1 MRKIL
6 AVVIGAALFSVL
18 YLFLMHVLA
27 LILIQEQASQETITD
42 DGVAGGGPVK
52 VGMGDMVS
60 VTVTRQ
66 RWYGKI
72 IEQAG
77 KESRVSYLYLF
88 WILKMPLAVNDFHFL
103 YLHFLMLFLL
113 IVMAAFILRPHRS
126 KEIQLRKRSLL

>member
-1 MRKIL
+1 
-6 AVVIGAALFSVL
+6 
-18 YLFLMHVLA
+18 MHVLA

-72 IEQAG
+72 IEQVG
-77 KESRVSYLYLF
+77 GESKASYLYLF
-88 WILKMPLAVNDFHFL
+88 WTLKMPLAVNDFHFL

-113 IVMAAFILRPHRS
+113 IAMAVFILRPRRG
-126 KEIQLRKRSLL
+126 KEIQFRKRSLLK

>member
-1 MRKIL
+1 M
-6 AVVIGAALFSVL
+6 AVVIGVFLFSAF

-27 LILIQEQASQETITD
+27 LILVQEQASQETIN
-42 DGVAGGGPVK
+42 AGGAFGEGAVK

-77 KESRVSYLYLF
+77 KESKVSYLYLF

-103 YLHFLMLFLL
+103 YLHFIMLFLL
-113 IVMAAFILRPHRS
+113 IAMVIFILRPHRG
-126 KEIQLRKRSLL
+126 KEIQPRKRSLLQ

>member
-1 MRKIL
+1 
-6 AVVIGAALFSVL
+6 
-18 YLFLMHVLA
+18 MHVLA
-27 LILIQEQASQETITD
+27 LILIQEQASQEAITD
-42 DGVAGGGPVK
+42 DGAIGGGAVK

-77 KESRVSYLYLF
+77 RESKVSYLYLF
-88 WILKMPLAVNDFHFL
+88 WILKMPLAVNDFHFI

-113 IVMAAFILRPHRS
+113 IGMAAFILRPHRG
-126 KEIQLRKRSLL
+126 KGIQPRKRSLLR